1 MNKLYFCFA
10 KTLEPI
16 FMKTNFFRLLHSI
29 LIVVVSIS
37 NIYDLRARE
46 VLNKRLI
53 TNLFSPMEGVNIQK
67 LPNRYIHASKFQTFH
82 LDFLSLKEQL
92 SQNDI
97 PDRFDPSPIKEVL
110 LDIPNALGGFDRYKV
125 LKNSTMHPL
134 LEAKYPEIKTFDVI
148 GVTDKWKKGK
158 IDVTPHG
165 FHAMIF
171 DRNNG
176 TFFIDPL
183 VYGRTDLY
191 MVYYKSDF
199 ITNKTMLCLNDSD
212 EEQASSMDIIDSGDD
227 IPLSYVS
234 CALRTYRIAVAATGE
249 YTAFHGG
256 TVALALAAQV
266 TTMNRVNG
274 VYEREIAITMQI
286 IPNNDLIIYTN
297 AATDPYTNG
306 TPNTMIN
313 QNQTNITNTIGSANY
328 DIGHVFGTNSGGLAG
343 LGVVCNNSNKARGVT
358 GSAAPI
364 GDPFDIDY
372 VAHEIG
378 HQFGANH
385 TQNNNCNSVP
395 NSRYEPGSASTI
407 MGYAGICAPNVQN
420 NSDDYF
426 HSRSLQEIG
435 TFISGSGHNCP
446 VVSTLPNSA
455 PQVISTNG
463 GVILPISTPFAL
475 TATATDPNLGNTL
488 LYRWEQY
495 NNQASTQPPQPT
507 ATGGPNFRSFAS
519 STSPTRYFPRLSA
532 LANNGPFTWEVL
544 PSVSRTMAFRV
555 TVHDD
560 HQIGACSDYL
570 ATTMTF
576 DATAG
581 PFVVTYPSAS
591 GISWPAGSMQ
601 TVTWDVANTNNASV
615 NCQFVKIFLSID
627 GGASYPFLLN
637 ENVPNSGSFSL
648 ITPNMPNTTSRIMV
662 MANNGTFFDISN
674 NNFTITAPTNG
685 YQAQLTTPSVHVCP
699 GVDANFVLNL
709 NQIGNYDDSVSFT
722 VSGLPLGTPIS
733 WINNP
738 SPVPGQVTLVI
749 GTTSLSAGV
758 YPIEIVANSSVGQQ
772 FISASLSVDSELVD
786 ATFNF
791 VGQQLIA
798 NQTFGQHQ
806 WYDCKSTPPSL
817 IPGANQPFFNLT
829 EASGSYALQITNGS
843 CVNMSPCI
851 DIDMTGLADFE
862 NAGIE
867 IYPNPTSDKMAL
879 SWEEKWKI
887 NALKLYDASGKL
899 VSEVS
904 NLGNTHILDLSL
916 ISSGLYYIEFIGADK
931 IFFSKIVKH

>member
-1 MNKLYFCFA
+1 MNTSYIR
-10 KTLEPI
+10 TLQ
-16 FMKTNFFRLLHSI
+16 FI
-29 LIVVVSIS
+29 LIAVGFLFTSHAFHAS
-37 NIYDLRARE
+37 E
-46 VLNKRLI
+46 VPNKRLI
-53 TNLFSPMEGVNIQK
+53 TNAFSLIEGLSYQN
-67 LPNRYIHASKFQTFH
+67 LPNQYIHAAKFQTFQ
-82 LDFLSLKEQL
+82 LDFSKLNEQL
-92 SQNDI
+92 SLPDI
-97 PDRFDPSPIKEVL
+97 PNRFDLSPTNEIL
-110 LDIPNALGGFDRYKV
+110 LDIPNPQGGFDRYKV
-125 LKNSTMHPL
+125 LKNATMHPL
-134 LEAKYPEIKTFDVI
+134 LEAKYPEIKTFDVV
-148 GVTDKWKKGK
+148 GLTDKWKKGK

-176 TFFIDPL
+176 TFFVDPL
-183 VYGRTDLY
+183 SHGRSDLY

-199 ITNKTMLCLNDSD
+199 VTNKTMSCFHESN
-212 EEQASSMDIIDSGDD
+212 EEQALSNDIIEAGDD
-227 IPLSYVS
+227 IRISYAS
-234 CALRTYRIAVAATGE
+234 CALRTYRIAIAATGE
-249 YTAFHGG
+249 YTTFHGG

-306 TPNTMIN
+306 TPGTMIN
-313 QNQTNITNTIGSANY
+313 QNQTNITNVIGSANY

-358 GSAAPI
+358 GSGAPV

-378 HQFGANH
+378 HQYGANH
-385 TQNNNCNSVP
+385 TQNNNCNSVA

-426 HSRSLQEIG
+426 HSRSLQEMG

-446 VVSTLPNSA
+446 VITTLPNES
-455 PQVISTNG
+455 PTIVSTNG
-463 GVILPISTPFAL
+463 GVSLPISTPFAL
-475 TATATDPNLGNTL
+475 TATATDPNSGNTL

-495 NNQASTQPPQPT
+495 NNQASTQPPQAT

-519 STSPTRYFPRLSA
+519 TTNPTRYFPRLTA

-560 HQIGACSDYL
+560 HQIGACSDYV
-570 ATTMTF
+570 ATTVTF

-581 PFVVTYPSAS
+581 PFVVTYPSAT
-591 GISWPAGSMQ
+591 GISWPAGSTQ
-601 TVTWDVANTNNASV
+601 TVTWNVANTNNTNV
-615 NCQFVKIFLSID
+615 NCQFVRIFLSTN
-627 GGASYPFLLN
+627 GGTSYPILLA
-637 ENVPNSGSFSL
+637 ENVPNNGSFDV

-662 MANNGTFFDISN
+662 MADNGTFFDISN
-674 NNFTITAPTNG
+674 NNFTITAPANG
-685 YQAQLTTPSVHVCP
+685 YQAQLTTPSVSVCP
-699 GVDANFVLNL
+699 GVNANFVLNVS
-709 NQIGNYDDSVSFT
+709 QIGTYNQNVNFT
-722 VSGLPLGTPIS
+722 ASGLPMGTPVS

-749 GTTSLSAGV
+749 GTTGLSAGV

-772 FISASLSVDSELVD
+772 FIFASLSVGSELVD
-786 ATFNF
+786 ATFNL

-806 WYDCKSTPPSL
+806 WLDCKTNPPSP
-817 IPGANQPFFNLT
+817 ISGATQPELTLT
-829 EASGSYALQITNGS
+829 ETTGSFALQVTNGNCENTS
-843 CVNMSPCI
+843 ACL
-851 DIDMTGLADFE
+851 DIDMTSLADFE

-867 IYPNPTSDKMAL
+867 IYPNPTNDKIAL
-879 SWEEKWKI
+879 SWHEQLNI
-887 NALKLYDASGKL
+887 NTLKLYDASGKL
-899 VSEVS
+899 ISEVS
-904 NLGNTHILDLSL
+904 NLGNTHVFDMSQLSA
-916 ISSGLYYIEFIGADK
+916 GMYYMEFVGADK
-931 IFFSKIVKH
+931 IFVSKIVKN